1 MRSCLSAFGV
11 RYCGWLLVVFPF
23 GCSLLSCLLCGFCCF
38 ALFWVFVFDMLC
50 ALVFAAILRWV
61 NSVVALVGN
70 ALLHVAC
77 GSLITLAIG
86 LRFIMV

>member
-1 MRSCLSAFGV
+1 MRAI
-11 RYCGWLLVVFPF
+11 VVDY
-23 GCSLLSCLLCGFCCF
+23 LLCFRLDVVCYLVCCVGFAVLLC
-38 ALFWVFVFDMLC
+38 FWVFVFDMLC
-50 ALVFAAILRWV
+50 AVVFAANLRCV

-70 ALLHVAC
+70 DVLHVAC